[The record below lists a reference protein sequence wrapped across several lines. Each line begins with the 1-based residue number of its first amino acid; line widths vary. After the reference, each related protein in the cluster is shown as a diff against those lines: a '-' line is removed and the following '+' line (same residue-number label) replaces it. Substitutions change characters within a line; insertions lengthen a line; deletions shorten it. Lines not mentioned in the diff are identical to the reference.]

1 MLREKVVFPDPRP
14 KRASLVKSK
23 TFKDVPVHVKVLNLE
38 YIENLLS
45 VLENIKNP
53 EKDEAGQEIIQNL
66 RLLRANFEKC
76 LKRALEKNETQKTKR
91 LLDISDRMGKYFLT
105 QRKKTPDSRE
115 IYREEEVLHKKN
127 PKASLRPS
135 LIKTTRFQ
143 DILELDSGYYT
154 PQNIG
159 NSDKSNSFMETFLSE
174 KNQKQQ
180 DLSLV
185 NNNEEALKEE
195 IQRLNKNI
203 QEKDE
208 EIKNLQILNEK
219 FENRV
224 KSLEVALLR
233 TKELIFSKEKECAEY
248 HTLKKTKQNDSK
260 ILNNSLSMLPNGP
273 QLLFNP
279 TPEKPNEVIAD
290 NDYIIKHA
298 SCDSSSVL
306 YENNQISINFEG
318 NLENESYKMILN
330 IKNKS
335 DFLIQNFDLDIDSA
349 FGFNFDVNPYN
360 NEINPGDSVFVVINI
375 TLICYTHL
383 TPTVFINFYVESQQY
398 KLLLKIPI
406 NYCKFAKGIH
416 SNFNDLWNE
425 WEFLV
430 FENESFRFRQEFSLD
445 LYKKLIKLSQNAI
458 VLCKEN

>member
-1 MLREKVVFPDPRP
+1 MVFPDPRP

-115 IYREEEVLHKKN
+115 IYKEEEVLHKKN

-174 KNQKQQ
+174 KT
-180 DLSLV
+180 D
-185 NNNEEALKEE
+185 
-195 IQRLNKNI
+195 
-203 QEKDE
+203 
-208 EIKNLQILNEK
+208 
-219 FENRV
+219 NR
-224 KSLEVALLR
+224 
-233 TKELIFSKEKECAEY
+233 
-248 HTLKKTKQNDSK
+248 
-260 ILNNSLSMLPNGP
+260 
-273 QLLFNP
+273 
-279 TPEKPNEVIAD
+279 
-290 NDYIIKHA
+290 
-298 SCDSSSVL
+298 
-306 YENNQISINFEG
+306 
-318 NLENESYKMILN
+318 
-330 IKNKS
+330 
-335 DFLIQNFDLDIDSA
+335 
-349 FGFNFDVNPYN
+349 
-360 NEINPGDSVFVVINI
+360 
-375 TLICYTHL
+375 
-383 TPTVFINFYVESQQY
+383 
-398 KLLLKIPI
+398 
-406 NYCKFAKGIH
+406 
-416 SNFNDLWNE
+416 
-425 WEFLV
+425 
-430 FENESFRFRQEFSLD
+430 
-445 LYKKLIKLSQNAI
+445 
-458 VLCKEN
+458 